1 MQGWDGETNV
11 EVASPII
18 PSGPAGWELGT
29 DKQPKGKADHD
40 YEQRTKDPLHLVPA
54 ETTFVFATLRRWAK
68 KAEWQ
73 KAKKAEGIWKDVR
86 VIDAVDLVQWL
97 ERFPAVALWFAHQ
110 IGILPP
116 DVSTLEQ
123 VWREW
128 SLSTT
133 PPLSVSLVL
142 ADRDDNATQIWQ
154 WLLKQPS
161 VFALQAD
168 APIEAKAFLTCCG
181 RAVSCRLSRFLSFQN
196 HRRRKRGRCACL
208 GGCGHAPDH
217 HFGGCRT
224 WAHQFPGAKGP
235 PRVRCAH
242 RRRGQGTALPG
253 PFVTLWGGTKPKRF
267 PSTRHTNLAHEL
279 RTKLD
284 DPAPT
289 DAVGA
294 RYQNPGLGHNT
305 KCSLHNPGAADGGM
319 G

>member
-1 MQGWDGETNV
+1 MQTITTIGLDIAKSIFQVHGDSVAMQGWDGETNV

-18 PSGPAGWELGT
+18 PVGPAGWELGT

-40 YEQRTKDPLHLVPA
+40 YEQRIKDPLHFVPA
-54 ETTFVFATLRRWAK
+54 ETTFVFVTLRRWAK

-110 IGILPP
+110 IGRLPP
-116 DVSTLEQ
+116 DVTTLEQ
-123 VWREW
+123 AWREW

-168 APIEAKAFLTCCG
+168 APIEAKAFLHAAIEQYPVGYRDFYHSRTIVAANADAA
-181 RAVSCRLSRFLSFQN
+181 RALADVGTPLIIILEDAEPGLTNSLVQKGHHVFVALTVDEGAQGSRNGQSLRGAATITGSRCPVVRRAHRTSCRS
-196 HRRRKRGRCACL
+196 
-208 GGCGHAPDH
+208 
-217 HFGGCRT
+217 
-224 WAHQFPGAKGP
+224 
-235 PRVRCAH
+235 
-242 RRRGQGTALPG
+242 
-253 PFVTLWGGTKPKRF
+253 
-267 PSTRHTNLAHEL
+267 
-279 RTKLD
+279 
-284 DPAPT
+284 
-289 DAVGA
+289 
-294 RYQNPGLGHNT
+294 
-305 KCSLHNPGAADGGM
+305 
-319 G
+319 